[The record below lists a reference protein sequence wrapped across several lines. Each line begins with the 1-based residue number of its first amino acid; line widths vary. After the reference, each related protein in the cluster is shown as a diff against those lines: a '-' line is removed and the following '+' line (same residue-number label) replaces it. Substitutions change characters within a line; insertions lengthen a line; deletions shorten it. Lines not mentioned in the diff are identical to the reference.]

1 MDAEGV
7 RLGLVVYIDM
17 DSFFAACEELRHP
30 ELKGKPFVVGTSS
43 ETDSRGVVQTASY
56 AARKYGIRSG
66 MGLFMAK
73 KAYPDL
79 IVLKSDE
86 DYYESTSD
94 RIMAVLNSFGF
105 PVEQNSVDEAAIDV
119 GDAGYDK
126 AIEIGKEV
134 KTRIKERINLP
145 CTIGVS
151 FGKYFAKMMCDAS
164 KPDGFGVLRESE
176 IREFLRSKPIGKLP
190 GVGRKT
196 EERLIAM
203 GIKTIDDLAS
213 ANLQQL
219 ISKFGGAAIEM
230 HNLANGIDK
239 SKIIQYNIIKSIG
252 RERTLD
258 SDTNDI
264 SVQEKML
271 LNLSE
276 EVSNEVAGKGYWF
289 KAVGLKVRY
298 SDFSQI
304 TRSRQLSHYSSS
316 KEDIYRIVKELLK
329 STQADVSVRKLG
341 VRVFMLIKRSGQ
353 AVL

>member
-1 MDAEGV
+1 MSVIGINDSHDAG
-7 RLGLVVYIDM
+7 GALVENASIVG
-17 DSFFAACEELRHP
+17 AVNEERFT
-30 ELKGKPFVVGTSS
+30 K
-43 ETDSRGVVQTASY
+43 
-56 AARKYGIRSG
+56 RK
-66 MGLFMAK
+66 
-73 KAYPDL
+73 
-79 IVLKSDE
+79 
-86 DYYESTSD
+86 
-94 RIMAVLNSFGF
+94 N
-105 PVEQNSVDEAAIDV
+105 DV

-134 KTRIKERINLP
+134 KTRIKERTNLP

-264 SVQEKML
+264 SVQEKIL

-316 KEDIYRIVKELLK
+316 NEDIYRIVKELLK